1 MVIAV
6 LGGGASGLMAAIAA
20 SKHPGCEVH
29 ILERQNRVGR
39 KLLATGNGR
48 CNLTNTGLSVQAYHG
63 ERPEFV
69 LPSLQRFG
77 LKETLAF
84 FQNLGLLTVA
94 DESGRVYPWSDQAG
108 SVVDVLRFALE
119 TPNVHLHTGA
129 EVTKICRQPEGGFL
143 LTCED
148 GSLSASRVIA
158 ACGGLAGTALGGSMA
173 GYRLLKSL
181 GHHCTKLRPALVQ
194 LKSSYPRCAS
204 LKGIRAVCRLWLTQN
219 GETTVENR
227 GEVQFTAYG
236 LSGPAIFELSRDA
249 CIGPGDW
256 VCHLDLLPSLTGDA
270 LKDFLTRRKQQC
282 PGLQAENLLTGT
294 VHNRLGRILVQEA
307 QIPLTASLSQ
317 LTPRDFAAV
326 ASVAKDFPFTLTGPM
341 GMDSA
346 QVTAGGLCTEEFDPV
361 TLESRLCPG
370 LYACGELLDIDGDCG
385 GYNLQ
390 WAWSSGYA
398 AGTSAGKDT
407 P

>member
-227 GEVQFTAYG
+227 GEVQFRLWPQRPRHLRAFPGRLHRTRRLGLPPGSAAQPDRGRPQGFPHPAQAAVPRASGGKSPHRHRTQPAGPHFSPGGPDPPDRVPSPSPVPWAWTAPR
-236 LSGPAIFELSRDA
+236 SP
-249 CIGPGDW
+249 PGDSA
-256 VCHLDLLPSLTGDA
+256 P
-270 LKDFLTRRKQQC
+270 R
-282 PGLQAENLLTGT
+282 N
-294 VHNRLGRILVQEA
+294 
-307 QIPLTASLSQ
+307 
-317 LTPRDFAAV
+317 LTPLHWKAACAPGYTPA
-326 ASVAKDFPFTLTGPM
+326 ASFWT
-341 GMDSA
+341 
-346 QVTAGGLCTEEFDPV
+346 
-361 TLESRLCPG
+361 
-370 LYACGELLDIDGDCG
+370 
-385 GYNLQ
+385 
-390 WAWSSGYA
+390 
-398 AGTSAGKDT
+398 
-407 P
+407 